1 MAAPRDAHRVLDA
14 VRLGWCLAEVHGRNR
29 PVGRQPTTSSSSRGN
44 GSALPLRPER
54 TAAEARAQAEQL
66 LTALSAALEVDATP
80 TPAGE
85 GQPTT
90 YAEQLATLTA
100 ARSAAAGGAVAP
112 DRRVGFDDLTELL
125 RRWDAHIQDTLNAR
139 SDMAACGYL
148 LGRGLAECYWAHDW
162 DAVPAA
168 SGGIDVAGA
177 DWGFLL
183 GPARRGELSRLA
195 GRLGG
200 YLNGLTPTAV
210 AGTLEVWGCVAADK
224 GWRSQPDAPDQLY
237 EQSRRWYELV
247 VLGQDPSTLVQP
259 YALLRS
265 WRSARHML
273 RSLWPQ
279 LVLAAAGVILIG
291 AALWRAGSGVGA
303 GGGTVLG
310 GLGALGVTAATLTTV
325 LKSTSQALL
334 RRLRQDVYSDLVA
347 LAATVVPTYPSGRR
361 AGGLQRASAGPIVRR
376 AVQSRQLTVA
386 TAAPDQPAVATG

>member
-54 TAAEARAQAEQL
+54 TEAEARAQAEQL
-66 LTALSAALEVDATP
+66 LTALAAALEVDATP

-112 DRRVGFDDLTELL
+112 DRRVGFDDVTELL

-237 EQSRRWYELV
+237 EQSRRWYELM

-291 AALWRAGSGVGA
+291 AALWRAASGVGS
-303 GGGTVLG
+303 GGGTILG

-361 AGGLQRASAGPIVRR
+361 AGWLRRASAGPIVRR

>member
-29 PVGRQPTTSSSSRGN
+29 PVGRQPTTSSSSRGD

-54 TAAEARAQAEQL
+54 TEAEARAQAEQL
-66 LTALSAALEVDATP
+66 LTALAAALEVDATP
-80 TPAGE
+80 APVGG

-90 YAEQLATLTA
+90 YAEQLAMLTA
-100 ARSAAAGGAVAP
+100 ARSAAAGGAIAP
-112 DRRVGFDDLTELL
+112 DRRVSFDDLTDLL

-162 DAVPAA
+162 DAVPEA
-168 SGGIDVAGA
+168 SGGFDVAGA

-279 LVLAAAGVILIG
+279 LVLAAVGVILIG
-291 AALWRAGSGVGA
+291 AALWRAASGVGS
-303 GGGTVLG
+303 GGGTALG

-347 LAATVVPTYPSGRR
+347 LAVAVVPTYPSGRR
-361 AGGLQRASAGPIVRR
+361 AGWLRRASAGPIVRR

>member
-1 MAAPRDAHRVLDA
+1 VAAPRDAHRVLDA

-54 TAAEARAQAEQL
+54 TEAEARAQAEQL
-66 LTALSAALEVDATP
+66 LTALAAALEVDATP

-200 YLNGLTPTAV
+200 YLNGLTPTVV

-291 AALWRAGSGVGA
+291 AALWRAGSGVGS

-347 LAATVVPTYPSGRR
+347 LAVTVVPTYPSGRR

>member
-54 TAAEARAQAEQL
+54 TEAEARAQAEQL
-66 LTALSAALEVDATP
+66 LTALAAALEVDATP

-200 YLNGLTPTAV
+200 YLNGLTPTVV

-291 AALWRAGSGVGA
+291 AALWRAGSGVGS

-347 LAATVVPTYPSGRR
+347 LAVTVVPTYPSGRR

>member
-1 MAAPRDAHRVLDA
+1 
-14 VRLGWCLAEVHGRNR
+14 
-29 PVGRQPTTSSSSRGN
+29 
-44 GSALPLRPER
+44 
-54 TAAEARAQAEQL
+54 
-66 LTALSAALEVDATP
+66 
-80 TPAGE
+80 
-85 GQPTT
+85 
-90 YAEQLATLTA
+90 
-100 ARSAAAGGAVAP
+100 
-112 DRRVGFDDLTELL
+112 
-125 RRWDAHIQDTLNAR
+125 
-139 SDMAACGYL
+139 
-148 LGRGLAECYWAHDW
+148 LAECYWAHDW

-200 YLNGLTPTAV
+200 YLNGLTPTVV

-291 AALWRAGSGVGA
+291 AALWRAGSGVGS

-347 LAATVVPTYPSGRR
+347 LAVTVVPTYPSGRR

>member
-1 MAAPRDAHRVLDA
+1 VAAPRDAHRVLDA

-29 PVGRQPTTSSSSRGN
+29 PVGRQPTTSSSPRGN

-66 LTALSAALEVDATP
+66 LTALAAALEVDATP

-100 ARSAAAGGAVAP
+100 ARSAAAGGAIAP
-112 DRRVGFDDLTELL
+112 DRRVGFDDLTDLL

-237 EQSRRWYELV
+237 EQSRRWYELM

-279 LVLAAAGVILIG
+279 LVLAAVGVILIG
-291 AALWRAGSGVGA
+291 AALWRAASGVGS

-347 LAATVVPTYPSGRR
+347 LAVTVVPTYPSGRR

>member
-54 TAAEARAQAEQL
+54 TEAEARAQAEQL

-112 DRRVGFDDLTELL
+112 DRRVGFDDLTDLL

-279 LVLAAAGVILIG
+279 LVLAAVGVILIG
-291 AALWRAGSGVGA
+291 AALWRAGSGVGS

>member
-1 MAAPRDAHRVLDA
+1 VAAPRDAHRVLDA

-54 TAAEARAQAEQL
+54 TEAEARAQAEQL

-100 ARSAAAGGAVAP
+100 ARLAAAGGAIAP
-112 DRRVGFDDLTELL
+112 DRRVGFDDLTDLL

-200 YLNGLTPTAV
+200 YLNGLTPTVV

-291 AALWRAGSGVGA
+291 AALWRAGSGVGS

-347 LAATVVPTYPSGRR
+347 LAVTVVPTYPSGRR

>member
-54 TAAEARAQAEQL
+54 TEAEARAQAEQL
-66 LTALSAALEVDATP
+66 LTALAAALEVDATP

-100 ARSAAAGGAVAP
+100 ARSAAAGGAIAP
-112 DRRVGFDDLTELL
+112 DRRVGFDDLTDLL

-291 AALWRAGSGVGA
+291 ATLWRAASGVGS

-347 LAATVVPTYPSGRR
+347 LAVTVVPTYPSGRR